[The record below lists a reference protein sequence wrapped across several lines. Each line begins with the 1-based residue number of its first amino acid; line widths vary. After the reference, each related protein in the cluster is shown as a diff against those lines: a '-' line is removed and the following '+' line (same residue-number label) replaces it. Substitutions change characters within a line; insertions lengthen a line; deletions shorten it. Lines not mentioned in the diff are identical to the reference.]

1 MGKLPYLFLI
11 SCKIKKTHE
20 FNNWVN
26 SFLISYRMKIN
37 PCLDKRC
44 SSNGCWYCMDRCHV
58 CMEPAD
64 QAYTSIVQAK
74 KRRLMFSHC
83 SAECKT
89 IVENISQLSTEL
101 QPLKQVDNKCLILAS
116 IMGCLA
122 SVLST
127 HTIVQVNIC
136 ISVERSSIMYG
147 RPYATVQLHTQEQ
160 NVLFSVYLC
169 DDLSPTHPVDDFP
182 PAFSFQILSESN
194 LLKEIFQMS
203 LHPLEIFSISHLL
216 RKAPKADF
224 TLANMFSISCSPYER

>member
-1 MGKLPYLFLI
+1 
-11 SCKIKKTHE
+11 
-20 FNNWVN
+20 
-26 SFLISYRMKIN
+26 
-37 PCLDKRC
+37 
-44 SSNGCWYCMDRCHV
+44 
-58 CMEPAD
+58 MEPAD

-89 IVENISQLSTEL
+89 IVENVSQLSTEL

-127 HTIVQVNIC
+127 HTIVQVIIC

-160 NVLFSVYLC
+160 NVLFSVYLSE
-169 DDLSPTHPVDDFP
+169 DLSPTQPADDFP
-182 PAFSFQILSESN
+182 AAFPFQMLIESN
-194 LLKEIFQMS
+194 LLPDIFRTS
-203 LHPLEIFSISHLL
+203 LHPLGVFSISHLL
-216 RKAPKADF
+216 RDATKVDI
-224 TLANMFSISCSPYER
+224 TLAEMFNISCSSYER

>member
-1 MGKLPYLFLI
+1 MKN
-11 SCKIKKTHE
+11 SE

-26 SFLISYRMKIN
+26 SFLISYRIKIN

-58 CMEPAD
+58 CMKPAD

-74 KRRLMFSHC
+74 KLRLMFSHC

-122 SVLST
+122 SVMST

-147 RPYATVQLHTQEQ
+147 RPYATVQLHTEEQ
-160 NVLFSVYLC
+160 NVLFSVYLSE
-169 DDLSPTHPVDDFP
+169 DLSPTQPADDFP
-182 PAFSFQILSESN
+182 AAFPFQMLIESN
-194 LLKEIFQMS
+194 LLPDIFRIS
-203 LHPLEIFSISHLL
+203 LHPLGVFSISHLL
-216 RKAPKADF
+216 RDATKADI
-224 TLANMFSISCSPYER
+224 TLAEMFSISCSFYER